1 MRADGRLNL
10 RSAGLA
16 LGFIATFGVM
26 TLHAATVTWTG
37 GGTGSNAGK
46 WSSPLN
52 WSSNPSLP
60 GVNDDVVIPAGF
72 SGIQLNAGVQSVRSI
87 TCSSP
92 VELVFDT
99 LSVSA
104 PSVFHAAVTLNGA
117 VLTGGGDITIN
128 ANSTWLKGKMTG
140 TGKLI
145 VAAGKSLAIN
155 PTSTPTLSRM
165 IEVLGTLRMQ
175 SGQLAFNGGSVTVRS
190 GGTLSLEGATQAYV
204 SSGSGNDVVID
215 QGGLVAKSVPGTY
228 QFSGGVRLLNS
239 GVVNVQSGIL
249 DLASAT
255 STSGTYSVS
264 SGATLLLSANHDLN
278 DGASITGFGTCQVTG
293 QTLNVLGDASVSNPI
308 FTQTVTG
315 PGTLTITGLSGE
327 WRQGTFT
334 GAGATVVASGAI
346 FALNTSSHTLARTLE
361 IRGTVNWT
369 LGAIGMG
376 ASSVGGNINVMSGGL
391 FNISAIEQCIGNPG
405 ISAIN
410 NSGTI
415 NKIGTGTTPVVIN
428 GGTLTFNNNGLTQVQ
443 QGTLKLEVGG
453 THAGNFNIS
462 SGATLSTGFTHT
474 FSTTGQVT
482 GAGTWLLPSAPA
494 VNASLAGVISFGGTV
509 DLRAGTLAFNNS
521 TFLTHLLHS
530 GGTLT
535 GTGQIAI
542 SGNASWSAGTI
553 DGTGVLVIAS
563 GGTLGINATTG
574 LTLRR
579 NFENQG
585 TTTWTAGNISLSPP
599 TGLTASTPVTM
610 TNKSSGLFV
619 CSPGASF
626 FAVSGSQASFTN
638 LQGTVRKTGTGAVS
652 FDRDAAPAAC
662 VFNNT
667 LGTVNVEGGSFNIK
681 TGGSS
686 SGVFNLSAGTTLN
699 LTNGYSFAN
708 GSEVKGAGTL
718 VLPSGPSITLS
729 GSVKWSNTNFS
740 GQTIDGAGDLTITGV
755 SNWTAGSLAAQ
766 GTFTLANGA
775 TLNILGSSHTLAQRF
790 VNQGTINW
798 TAGPISINN
807 VEFLNDYPGVFNM
820 NLSESIIGAG
830 GAPVFRNKGALIK
843 NGPGTVSFANST
855 SPMTL
860 DNIGTLAVYSGT
872 VSIPSTL
879 IQKVDNSLTGGGW
892 IIGNTGVLDIP
903 GLQLKTLNGYLEL
916 QGPGSTFAP
925 VRFLS
930 VINGGFALSQG
941 RNFRA
946 TPNGGELVNAGFISI
961 RPGSELSIVGSYTQL
976 PGAVFE
982 SLWGV
987 PPIAA
992 DGSLLADTAGQL
1004 RVVGFGLL
1012 NLDGEFHGA
1021 VEDGLLTECSESRPA
1036 LTAPYVFGSF
1046 SSATVQGTVPGRYF
1060 SVDTSGNSIK
1070 MVSSTLADYNR
1081 DGFIDF
1087 SDFDAFVQS
1096 FEAGE
1101 AISDINADGF
1111 IDFTDFDDFVA
1122 MFENGC

>member
-1 MRADGRLNL
+1 MLAVLAAWS
-10 RSAGLA
+10 SAAHG
-16 LGFIATFGVM
+16 
-26 TLHAATVTWTG
+26 ATVTWTG
-37 GGTGSNAGK
+37 LGSGSNAGK

-72 SGIQLNAGVQSVRSI
+72 SGIQLNAGVQSIRSI

-117 VLTGGGDITIN
+117 TLTGAGDITIN
-128 ANSTWLKGKMTG
+128 ANSTWVKGKMTG
-140 TGKLI
+140 AGKLI

-155 PTSTPTLSRM
+155 PSSTPTLSRP
-165 IEVLGTLRMQ
+165 IEVFGVLRLQ
-175 SGQLAFNGGSVTVRS
+175 SGQLAFNSGSITVRS
-190 GGTLSLEGATQAYV
+190 GGNLSLEGATQAYV

-215 QGGLVAKSVPGTY
+215 PGATVTKSAAGTY
-228 QFSGGVRLLNS
+228 QFSGGVRLLNA
-239 GVVNVQSGIL
+239 GVVTIQAGVL
-249 DLASAT
+249 DVASAT
-255 STSGTYSVS
+255 STTGNYNVFTN
-264 SGATLLLSANHDLN
+264 ATLLLSANHDLLN
-278 DGASITGFGTCQVTG
+278 GSSVTGGGICQVTG
-293 QTLNVLGDASVSNPI
+293 QTLTVTGNSSVSNPI

-315 PGTLTITGLSGE
+315 TGTLTITGLLGE
-327 WRQGTFT
+327 WRQGTFSGT
-334 GAGATVVASGAI
+334 GTTVIASNAI
-346 FALNTSSHTLARTLE
+346 LALNTSSHTLARTLE

-376 ASSVGGNINVMSGGL
+376 ASSVGGTINNISGGV
-391 FNISAIEQCIGNPG
+391 FNISAVEQCIGNPG
-405 ISAIN
+405 TSAIN

-415 NKIGTGTTPVVIN
+415 SKTGTGTTPVVMN
-428 GGTLTFNNNGLTQVQ
+428 GGTLTFNNNGLVQVQ

-453 THAGNFNIS
+453 THSGNFNVS
-462 SGATLSTGFTHT
+462 TGATLTTGFSHT
-474 FSTTGQVT
+474 FTSTGQVT
-482 GAGTWLLPSAPA
+482 GSGTWLLPSAPA
-494 VNASLAGVISFGGTV
+494 VNATLAGVISFGGTV

-521 TFLTHLLHS
+521 TFLTHLQHS

-535 GTGQIAI
+535 GSGQIAV

-553 DGTGVLVIAS
+553 DGTGLLLIAS
-563 GGTLGINATTG
+563 GGTYVINATTG

-599 TGLTASTPVTM
+599 TALPAATPVTL
-610 TNKSSGLFV
+610 TNKSGGLFI
-619 CSPGASF
+619 CAPGASF
-626 FAVSGSQASFTN
+626 FAVNGSQASFTN
-638 LQGTVRKTGTGAVS
+638 LQGTVRKTGSAAVS

-667 LGTVNVEGGSFNIK
+667 LGTVNVEGGAFNIK
-681 TGGSS
+681 TGGAS
-686 SGVFNLSAGTTLN
+686 SGIFNLSLGTTLN

-718 VLPSGPSITLS
+718 VLPSGPAITLA
-729 GSVKWSNTNFS
+729 GTVKWSNTNFS
-740 GQTIDGAGDLTITGV
+740 GQLINGTGDLTITGI
-755 SNWTAGSLAAQ
+755 SNWTSGSLSAN
-766 GTFTLANGA
+766 GTFTIANGA
-775 TLNILGSSHTLAQRF
+775 TLNILGSAHTLEQRF
-790 VNQGTINW
+790 VNQGTVNW

-807 VEFLNDYPGVFNM
+807 VELLNDFPGVFNM
-820 NLSESIIGAG
+820 NVSESIIGSG
-830 GAPVFRNKGALIK
+830 GSPVFRNKGAIIK
-843 NGPGTVSFANST
+843 TGPGTVTFANSL

-860 DNIGTLAVYSGT
+860 DNTGALDVYSGV

-879 IQKVDNSLTGGGW
+879 VQRVDNTLTGGTWLVGD
-892 IIGNTGVLDIP
+892 TGVLDIP
-903 GLQLKTLNGYLEL
+903 GLQLKTLNGYLEM

-925 VRFLS
+925 LRYLS

-961 RPGSELSIVGSYTQL
+961 RPGSELSIIGSYTQL

-987 PPIAA
+987 PPISAN
-992 DGSLLADTAGQL
+992 GSLLADTAGQL

-1036 LTAPYVFGSF
+1036 LSAPYVFGSF

-1060 SVDTSGNSIK
+1060 SVDSSGNIIK

-1087 SDFDAFVQS
+1087 GDFDAFVVS

-1101 AISDINADGF
+1101 IASDINADGF

-1122 MFENGC
+1122 LFENGC